1 MQGKQHLRVDT
12 QGNDCVGGVNH
23 VVGAVYQQRLRA
35 TDIDQQ
41 TTLRALKKLPDQTPM
56 KMAVSRHQTQVLG
69 AAVDRARYVSPVPR
83 QLATAHL
90 EA

>member
-23 VVGAVYQQRLRA
+23 VVGAVHQQRLRA

-41 TTLRALKKLPDQTPM
+41 ATLRALKNCPTRRP
-56 KMAVSRHQTQVLG
+56 
-69 AAVDRARYVSPVPR
+69 
-83 QLATAHL
+83 
-90 EA
+90 